1 MVVNETFDLVRF
13 FEIYRLA
20 QLAFE
25 IVVMIITINAFTY
38 KANSIAKDFSK
49 ITTKIG
55 LTIALIFF
63 VASSYF
69 PETEHLT
76 AKYNTEK
83 ERVEQFMLINPT
95 QTNEPIGDYEFVNQ
109 SEIQKENRAIIRTI
123 YADTISNDPNKYI
136 TVHITRQF
144 VPKSYDELKKKPK
157 NSEIYNTEI
166 SITNYLYKKDEVFK
180 VSMKTED
187 LVKIVKAMS
196 NQQDVFIQPSTENK
210 ETYQFYISNNQ

>member
-55 LTIALIFF
+55 LSVALILFTITP
-63 VASSYF
+63 YF
-69 PETEHLT
+69 PETDHLT
-76 AKYNTEK
+76 AKYNEK
-83 ERVEQFMLINPT
+83 QDQVEQFMLINPT
-95 QTNEPIGDYEFVNQ
+95 QTKEPIGNYEFINQ
-109 SEIQKENRAIIRTI
+109 NKIQKENQAIIRTI
-123 YADTISNDPNKYI
+123 YADTISKDPNKYL

-144 VPKSYDELKKKPK
+144 PPK
-157 NSEIYNTEI
+157 NYTKSKPNPEVTEI
-166 SITNYLYKKDEVFK
+166 TITNYLYKKEEVFK

-187 LVKIVKAMS
+187 FVKIVKAMS
-196 NQQDVFIQPSTENK
+196 NQQDVFIQPSKENNQ
-210 ETYQFYISNNQ
+210 THQLYISNNQ

>member
-1 MVVNETFDLVRF
+1 MVVNETFDLARF

-25 IVVMIITINAFTY
+25 IVIMIIGVKILTY
-38 KANSIAKDFSK
+38 NANSIAKDFSK

-63 VASSYF
+63 VASPYF

-76 AKYNTEK
+76 AKYNK
-83 ERVEQFMLINPT
+83 ENEQVEQFMLINPT
-95 QTNEPIGDYEFVNQ
+95 QIKEASGTYEFVNQ
-109 SEIQKENRAIIRTI
+109 NEIQKENQAIIRTI
-123 YADTISNDPNKYI
+123 YADTISKDPNKYL

-144 VPKSYDELKKKPK
+144 TPKKYKKSKPNPK
-157 NSEIYNTEI
+157 VTEI
-166 SITNYLYKKDEVFK
+166 TITNYLYKKDEVFK

-187 LVKIVKAMS
+187 FVKIVKAMS
-196 NQQDVFIQPSTENK
+196 DQQDVFIQPSTENNQ
-210 ETYQFYISNNQ
+210 TYQLYISNNQ

>member
-1 MVVNETFDLVRF
+1 MVVNEPFNLVRF

-25 IVVMIITINAFTY
+25 IIVMLITIKAFTY
-38 KANSIAKDFSK
+38 NANSIAKDFSK

-63 VASSYF
+63 VASPYF

-76 AKYNTEK
+76 AKYNDEK
-83 ERVEQFMLINPT
+83 EQVEQFILINPT
-95 QTNEPIGDYEFVNQ
+95 QTKESTNTYEFVNQ
-109 SEIQKENRAIIRTI
+109 SDIQKENQAIIRTI
-123 YADTISNDPNKYI
+123 YADTISKEPNKYL

-144 VPKSYDELKKKPK
+144 PPK
-157 NSEIYNTEI
+157 NYTKSKPNPEVTEI
-166 SITNYLYKKDEVFK
+166 TITNYLYKKDEVFK

-187 LVKIVKAMS
+187 FVKIVKAMS
-196 NQQDVFIQPSTENK
+196 NQQDVFIQPSKENNQ
-210 ETYQFYISNNQ
+210 TYQLYISNNQ

>member
-55 LTIALIFF
+55 LSVALILFTIS
-63 VASSYF
+63 AYF

-76 AKYNTEK
+76 AKYNHEK
-83 ERVEQFMLINPT
+83 EQIEQFILINPT
-95 QTNEPIGDYEFVNQ
+95 QTKEPTNTYEFVNQ
-109 SEIQKENRAIIRTI
+109 NDIQKENQAIIRTI
-123 YADTISNDPNKYI
+123 YADTISKDPNKYL

-144 VPKSYDELKKKPK
+144 PPK
-157 NSEIYNTEI
+157 NYTKSKPNPEVTEI
-166 SITNYLYKKDEVFK
+166 TITNYLYKKDEVFK

-187 LVKIVKAMS
+187 FVKIVKAMS
-196 NQQDVFIQPSTENK
+196 NQQDVFIQPSKENNQ
-210 ETYQFYISNNQ
+210 TYQLYISNNQ

>member
-25 IVVMIITINAFTY
+25 IVVMIITINAFAY

-55 LTIALIFF
+55 LSVALILFTI
-63 VASSYF
+63 SPYF

-76 AKYNTEK
+76 ANYNAKK
-83 ERVEQFMLINPT
+83 EQVEQFILINPT
-95 QTNEPIGDYEFVNQ
+95 QTKETTNTYEFVNQ
-109 SEIQKENRAIIRTI
+109 NEIQKENQAIIRTI
-123 YADTISNDPNKYI
+123 YADTISKDPNKYL

-144 VPKSYDELKKKPK
+144 PPK
-157 NSEIYNTEI
+157 NYTKSKPNPEVTEI
-166 SITNYLYKKDEVFK
+166 TITNYLYKKDEVFK

-187 LVKIVKAMS
+187 FVKIVKAMS
-196 NQQDVFIQPSTENK
+196 NQQDVFIQPSKENNQ
-210 ETYQFYISNNQ
+210 TYQLYISNNQ

>member
-55 LTIALIFF
+55 LSVALILFTI
-63 VASSYF
+63 SPYL

-76 AKYNTEK
+76 AKYNREK
-83 ERVEQFMLINPT
+83 EQIEQFILINPT
-95 QTNEPIGDYEFVNQ
+95 RTKEPSNTYEFVNQ
-109 SEIQKENRAIIRTI
+109 NDIQKENQAIIRTI
-123 YADTISNDPNKYI
+123 YADTISKDPNKYL

-144 VPKSYDELKKKPK
+144 PPK
-157 NSEIYNTEI
+157 NYTKSKPNPEFKKIT
-166 SITNYLYKKDEVFK
+166 ITNYLYKKDEVFK

-187 LVKIVKAMS
+187 FVKIVKAMS
-196 NQQDVFIQPSTENK
+196 NQQDVFIQPSKENNQ
-210 ETYQFYISNNQ
+210 TYQLYISNNQ